1 MSMKNDVSFLI
12 SDVMNLYEQQS
23 TLNPNM
29 PLRFLIYA
37 GKIYSRYEETTPK
50 FNKYSSTLQVM
61 PAPRCICFYNGITN
75 IEDKVTLKLSD
86 AFKASSDI
94 EVTVTMI
101 NVNYGHNKELMDA
114 CKPLAEYSMYDSK

>member
-1 MSMKNDVSFLI
+1 MPRKLI
-12 SDVMNLYEQQS
+12 DNEFECGRLVAGQQQ
-23 TLNPNM
+23 L
-29 PLRFLIYA
+29 L
-37 GKIYSRYEETTPK
+37 E
-50 FNKYSSTLQVM
+50 QVM